1 MLVTFESN
9 AGRQTC
15 VTYQAPLVRT
25 PRGGFY
31 FGRSIFLILL
41 CSVFGAF
48 NREPYDRWGGTAI
61 LSVFLRG
68 WPQGS
73 VANPFDVV
81 CPRMILVANE
91 YATQAPHVIVRRDSL
106 RRWAGASNAPGAV
119 IVAASNRSGIGC
131 PTGCFGKPCRAVL
144 VARADPAEV
153 PIWLILPADGAVGD
167 VFIVATA
174 FVVIHLDVIDLDP
187 VAIPANIVCEAVCA
201 DARNA
206 YASAAAH
213 GAVP

>member
-1 MLVTFESN
+1 MQVAKPVLPN
-9 AGRQTC
+9 
-15 VTYQAPLVRT
+15 QAPLVRT

-48 NREPYDRWGGTAI
+48 NREPYDRWGGAAI
-61 LSVFLRG
+61 LSAFLRG
-68 WPQGS
+68 WAQGS
-73 VANPFDVV
+73 VANAFNVV
-81 CPRMILVANE
+81 CARMILVADE
-91 YATQAPHVIVRRDSL
+91 DTAQSSHVIVRRDCL
-106 RRWAGASNAPGAV
+106 RRRTGASDAPGAV
-119 IVAASNRSGIGC
+119 IVAATNRPGVGC
-131 PTGCFGKPCRAVL
+131 SPGCFRKPGRAVL
-144 VARADPAEV
+144 VARSDPSEI
-153 PIWLILPADGAVGD
+153 PIRLIFTDDSVVGD
-167 VFIVATA
+167 VFVVATA

-187 VAIPANIVCEAVCA
+187 VAIPANIVSEAVCA